1 MKFIKRLLF
10 TIFLIFVIV
19 IGVIFFMGYSMY
31 NNAIGENS
39 ISKRIE
45 NIKSDE
51 NYVVFDDIS
60 EDFKNAIVAVED
72 HRFYSHTGIDFIT
85 TARSM
90 LENIKHKDI
99 VAGGSTIS
107 QQVRKTYVFY
117 TRTTFFK
124 KNSRTICCF

>member
-1 MKFIKRLLF
+1 MKFIKRLLLSVLLLF
-10 TIFLIFVIV
+10 IIV
-19 IGVIFFMGYSMY
+19 ISVIFFMGYSMY
-31 NNAIGENS
+31 NNAIGEAS
-39 ISKRIE
+39 VAECIAD
-45 NIKSDE
+45 IKSDE

-60 EDFKNAIVAVED
+60 DDFKNAIVAVED

-90 LENIKHKDI
+90 LENIRKKDI

-117 TRTTFFK
+117 TRTTFF
-124 KNSRTICCF
+124 